1 MIVPVTAVYA
11 AVIALMMMM
20 ALAYRVTGFRRRD
33 RVGLGDDGS
42 RDLQVAV
49 RSHAN
54 LVEYAPIFLLL
65 LFVGELNGVTV
76 GWLHGAGL
84 LFVLSRF
91 AHAWGM
97 DASGGRAHP
106 GRMLGILGTWLAILL
121 MIIMVIWNLMLFRY

>member
-1 MIVPVTAVYA
+1 MIVPVTAIYA
-11 AVIALMMMM
+11 AVIALMML

-33 RVGLGDDGS
+33 EIGLGEAGS

-54 LVEYAPIFLLL
+54 LVEYAPIFLIL
-65 LFVGELNGVTV
+65 LFVGEINGVTV
-76 GWLHGAGL
+76 DWLHGAGL

-97 DASGGRAHP
+97 AASGGRTHP
-106 GRMLGILGTWLAILL
+106 GRLVGILGTWLAILI
-121 MIIMVIWNLMLFRY
+121 MAVMVIWNFVLFQT

>member
-1 MIVPVTAVYA
+1 MIVPVSAVYA
-11 AVIALMMMM
+11 AVIALMML

-33 RVGLGDDGS
+33 KIGMGEQGS

-54 LVEYAPIFLLL
+54 LVEYAPIFLI
-65 LFVGELNGVTV
+65 LFFIGEMNGVPV
-76 GWLHGAGL
+76 DWLHTAGL

-97 DASGGRAHP
+97 AESSGGSHP
-106 GRMLGILGTWLAILL
+106 GRLTGTLGTWVAIVIMAALL
-121 MIIMVIWNLMLFRY
+121 LWNLTLFR

>member
-1 MIVPVTAVYA
+1 MIVPVSAVYA
-11 AVIALMMMM
+11 AVIALMML

-33 RVGLGDDGS
+33 KIGMGEQGS

-54 LVEYAPIFLLL
+54 LVEYAPIFLI
-65 LFVGELNGVTV
+65 LFFIGEMNGVPV
-76 GWLHGAGL
+76 DWLHTAGL

-97 DASGGRAHP
+97 AESSGGSHP
-106 GRMLGILGTWLAILL
+106 GRLVGTLGTWVAIVLMAALL
-121 MIIMVIWNLMLFRY
+121 LWNLTLFR